1 MMKPKPSLYAVV
13 LYFFLM
19 VGLSWE
25 VGAFSEADLEK
36 LKATKEC
43 NKCDLSGANL
53 IGADLTEAYLY
64 RADLDEANLTG
75 TIFCGTIMPD
85 GSYNDSG
92 C

>member
-1 MMKPKPSLYAVV
+1 MKCVFSMSV
-13 LYFFLM
+13 LCLLL

-25 VGAFSEADLEK
+25 VGAFSEVDLEK

-53 IGADLTEAYLY
+53 T
-64 RADLDEANLTG
+64 EANLTG
-75 TIFCGTIMPD
+75 ANLTKANRAWNIFCGTKMPD
-85 GSYNDSG
+85 ESFNDSG